1 MTLRFSTVKRNRFA
15 PGLTLIEMVV
25 SISIIVLIAS
35 LFIANYRTANK
46 RTDIIMAAQTLV
58 ADLHLAQNNSLG
70 LVKYDGEVPAGGWG
84 VHFDQTRDTYTMFA
98 DLNAPGTGGYMSYDD
113 GEGDVNYGAR
123 LTQLPAGIEITRLE
137 TPGPESNVQA
147 NVTFLPPDPST
158 NIYNG
163 TATSTRLL
171 IELTEGRNNTVKTI
185 RVNFLGLIE
194 VID

>member
-1 MTLRFSTVKRNRFA
+1 MSLRFFTIKQNRFA

-25 SISIIVLIAS
+25 SISIVVIIAS

-70 LVKYDGEVPAGGWG
+70 LVKYNGEVPAGGWG
-84 VHFDQTRDTYTMFA
+84 VHFDQARDTYTMFA
-98 DLNAPGTGGYMSYDD
+98 DLNAPGTGGYMLYDD
-113 GEGDVNYGAR
+113 GEGDINYGAR
-123 LTQLPAGIEITRLE
+123 MTQLPTGIEITRLE
-137 TPGPESNVQA
+137 TPGPESNAQA
-147 NVTFLPPDPST
+147 NVTFLPPDPTT

-171 IELTEGRNNTVKTI
+171 IELTEGRNNTVKTV